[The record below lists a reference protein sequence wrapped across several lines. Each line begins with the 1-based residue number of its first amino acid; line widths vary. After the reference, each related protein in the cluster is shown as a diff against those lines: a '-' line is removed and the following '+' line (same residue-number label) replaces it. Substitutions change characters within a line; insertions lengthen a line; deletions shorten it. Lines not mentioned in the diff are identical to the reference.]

1 MTILLDS
8 NVIIYSTR
16 PEPEFEKLSQY
27 LAERS
32 FFVSI
37 VSYVEVLGFK
47 GIDSQDAKAFRAFF
61 DKTGILQL
69 DREIAERAV
78 QLRQLRKMS
87 LGDALI
93 AATALE
99 KNLTLLTYNTDDFE
113 WIVDL
118 NLLSPQFD

>member
-8 NVIIYSTR
+8 NVIIYATR
-16 PEPEFEKLSQY
+16 PELEFEKLTQY

-47 GIDSQDAKAFRAFF
+47 GLDPQDANAFRAFF
-61 DKTGILQL
+61 DKTGIVQL

-99 KNLTLLTYNTDDFE
+99 KNLTLLTYNTDDFK

-118 NLLSPQFD
+118 NLLIPQFD